1 MVWKRRKE
9 LLEELAMVL
18 VKVKAIQFGT
28 FTLASGRISSY
39 YVDLRTIPSYPG
51 AYKTLITAYTEFL
64 RHEFKETSYDA
75 IAGIPTAGL
84 TLSSPVSLALEKPM
98 IYVRKD
104 AKDHGRGKLVE
115 GVTRPGWNVL
125 LIDDVVTTGGSL
137 LSAIDAIRAE
147 GCEVTRASVVI
158 DRMEGGSATLK
169 KQGVKLHAMTDI
181 PELVKILR
189 AKALLSNEEATAVS
203 SQVRSAKA

>member
-1 MVWKRRKE
+1 MAWNRRE

-51 AYKTLITAYTEFL
+51 AYKTLVTAFTAFMQ
-64 RHEFKETSYDA
+64 HEFKKDSYDA

-84 TLSSPVSLALEKPM
+84 TLSSPMALSLEKPM

-104 AKDHGRGKLVE
+104 AKDHGKGKQVE
-115 GVTRPGWNVL
+115 GVTKPGWRVL
-125 LIDDVVTTGGSL
+125 VVDDVITTGGSV
-137 LSAIDAIRAE
+137 LSAVEALRSE
-147 GCEVTRASVVI
+147 GCEVESASVVI
-158 DRMEGGSATLK
+158 DRLEGGAASMK
-169 KQGVKLHAMTDI
+169 KEEVKLHTMTDI
-181 PELVKILR
+181 LELVKILR
-189 AKALLSNEEATAVS
+189 GKALLSTEEASAVTT
-203 SQVRSAKA
+203 QVRKR

>member
-1 MVWKRRKE
+1 MAWKRRKE

-39 YVDLRTIPSYPG
+39 YIDLRTIPSYPG
-51 AYKTLITAYTEFL
+51 AYKTLINAYGEFL
-64 RHEFKETSYDA
+64 RHEFKTGFDA

-84 TLSSPVSLALEKPM
+84 TLSSPIALALEKPM

-104 AKDHGRGKLVE
+104 EKDHGRNKLVE
-115 GVTRPGWNVL
+115 GVTRPGWKVL
-125 LIDDVVTTGGSL
+125 VIDDVITTGGSI
-137 LSAIDAIRAE
+137 LSAIEAIRSE
-147 GCEVTRASVVI
+147 GCDVEQASVVI
-158 DRMEGGSATLK
+158 DRLEGGTSALK

-181 PELVKILR
+181 LELVKILR
-189 AKALLSNEEATAVS
+189 SKALLSAEEATAVS
-203 SQVRSAKA
+203 TQVQRR

>member
-28 FTLASGRISSY
+28 FTLASGKISSY
-39 YVDLRTIPSYPG
+39 YIDVRTIPSYPG
-51 AYKTLITAYTEFL
+51 AYKTLIDAYGEFL
-64 RHEFKETSYDA
+64 KHEFKETSYDA

-84 TLSSPVSLALEKPM
+84 TLSSPIALMLEKPM

-104 AKDHGRGKLVE
+104 EKDHGRGKLVE

-125 LIDDVVTTGGSL
+125 VIDDVITTGGSI
-137 LSAIDAIRAE
+137 LSAIEAIRAE
-147 GCEVTRASVVI
+147 GCDVESASVVI
-158 DRMEGGSATLK
+158 DRLEGGDL
-169 KQGVKLHAMTDI
+169 LH
-181 PELVKILR
+181 
-189 AKALLSNEEATAVS
+189 EEAGREAPRDDGHPRAGQDPQGARRS
-203 SQVRSAKA
+203 SPPRRRTRSPLR

>member
-39 YVDLRTIPSYPG
+39 YIDLRAIPSYPG
-51 AYKTLITAYTEFL
+51 AYKTLIDVYGEFL
-64 RHEFKETSYDA
+64 RHEFKEAGYDA

-84 TLSSPVSLALEKPM
+84 TLSSPIALALEKPM
-98 IYVRKD
+98 IYVRKEE
-104 AKDHGRGKLVE
+104 KDHGRNKLVE
-115 GVTRPGWNVL
+115 GVTRPGWKVL
-125 LIDDVVTTGGSL
+125 VIDDIVTTGGSV
-137 LSAIDAIRAE
+137 LSAIEAIRSE
-147 GCEVTRASVVI
+147 GCDVEQASVVI
-158 DRMEGGSATLK
+158 DRLEGGSAALK

-181 PELVKILR
+181 LELVKILR
-189 AKALLSNEEATAVS
+189 AKALLSAEEATAVTT
-203 SQVRSAKA
+203 QVHKR

>member
-1 MVWKRRKE
+1 MAWKRRKE

-28 FTLASGRISSY
+28 FTLASGKISSY
-39 YVDLRTIPSYPG
+39 YIDLRTIPSYPG
-51 AYKTLITAYTEFL
+51 AYRTLTSVYGEFL

-84 TLSSPVSLALEKPM
+84 TLSSPIALKLEKPM

-104 AKDHGRGKLVE
+104 EKDHGRGKLVE
-115 GVTRPGWNVL
+115 GVTRPGWKVL
-125 LIDDVVTTGGSL
+125 VIDDVITTGGSV
-137 LSAIDAIRAE
+137 LSAVEAIRAE
-147 GCEVTRASVVI
+147 GCDVVSASVVI
-158 DRMEGGSATLK
+158 DRLEGGSAAMK

-181 PELVKILR
+181 LELVKILR
-189 AKALLSNEEATAVS
+189 SKALLSSEESNAVT
-203 SQVRSAKA
+203 SQVNRR

>member
-1 MVWKRRKE
+1 VAWKRRKE

-51 AYKTLITAYTEFL
+51 AYKTLIEAFGEFL
-64 RHEFKETSYDA
+64 KHEFKGTSYDA

-84 TLSSPVSLALEKPM
+84 TLSSPIALALEKPM

-104 AKDHGRGKLVE
+104 EKDHGRGKLVE
-115 GVTRPGWNVL
+115 GVTRPGWKVL
-125 LIDDVVTTGGSL
+125 LVDDIVTTGGSML
-137 LSAIDAIRAE
+137 AAVEAIRAE
-147 GCEVTRASVVI
+147 GCDVDGASVVI
-158 DRMEGGSATLK
+158 DRLEGGASAMK

-181 PELVKILR
+181 LELVKILR
-189 AKALLSNEEATAVS
+189 GKALLSSEEANAVS
-203 SQVRSAKA
+203 TQVQRR